1 MSVRSRVRLLLCGG
15 CWATCVPMR
24 QRPGMGTVSW
34 VKVVALGLDLSRLD
48 GLNPAIPMLD
58 IGHPRLETSESNC
71 SDGRPTRSPQVI
83 CNHLRQAEKSAGRNW
98 SPKEALRVSFGEKK
112 SRQWLCQAAA
122 WGHRMLSLLVSE
134 DFATTTMKDCG
145 LQMCLSRGSKISECQ
160 DMPRLSGAAEA
171 EFAEHITRLCDSSF
185 NIN

>member
-34 VKVVALGLDLSRLD
+34 VKIVALGLDLSRLD

-71 SDGRPTRSPQVI
+71 SDRRPTRSPQVI

-98 SPKEALRVSFGEKK
+98 SPKEALKGFFWGENKPSMALPGGGLGPPDAVSPGLRRLRHHHHEGLWLANVLVKRVKNLRM
-112 SRQWLCQAAA
+112 SRHAKTV
-122 WGHRMLSLLVSE
+122 WG
-134 DFATTTMKDCG
+134 C
-145 LQMCLSRGSKISECQ
+145 RGRVC
-160 DMPRLSGAAEA
+160 
-171 EFAEHITRLCDSSF
+171 
-185 NIN
+185 